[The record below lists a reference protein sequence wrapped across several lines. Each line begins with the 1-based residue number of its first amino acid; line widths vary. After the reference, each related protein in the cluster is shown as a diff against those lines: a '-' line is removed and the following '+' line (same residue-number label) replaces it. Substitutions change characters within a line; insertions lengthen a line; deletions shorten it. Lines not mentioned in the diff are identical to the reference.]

1 MGQRAQGYRVRQPGG
16 PGTAHTVRFRVG
28 GRRRE
33 LSTGTADRTEA
44 EREARRLYS
53 EELSGKRA
61 GPRVGEFKLTP
72 GVASSW
78 VDSLALRPKTL
89 GNYEEF
95 SIRWLVRI
103 KRWDEAGISAYVRTR
118 LREARRKT
126 VASEVSALRGL
137 LRWLFEVG
145 ELSEEPALPV
155 VPKALLGV
163 TSKQR
168 TRVAA
173 PELTKAEVRAFL
185 RKLPEK
191 AAKGWWVRPR
201 CELLYET
208 GLRPATIDALRVPDH
223 WQPGSTELRITTD
236 IDKEG
241 FAREV
246 PLTLRALAIL
256 KQCAPTEGVVFGE
269 HKYYRYVRTAAKEAK
284 ALTPAKAA
292 IFTGQHLRSARL
304 THLLD
309 GGASLTAAAYL
320 AGHNRVST
328 TAKYARPSKREAIR
342 ALKRAG

>member
-1 MGQRAQGYRVRQPGG
+1 MARRAQGYRVRQPNG
-16 PGTAHTVRFRVG
+16 PGTAYTVRFRAD

-33 LSTGTADRTEA
+33 LSTGTTDRTEA
-44 EREARRLYS
+44 EREARRIYA

-61 GPRVGEFKLTP
+61 GPRVGEFRLTA

-95 SIRWLVRI
+95 SVRWLARI
-103 KRWDEAGISAYVRTR
+103 KRWDEAGIAAYVRTR

-145 ELSEEPALPV
+145 ELSEEPVLPV

-173 PELTKAEVRAFL
+173 PELTKAEVKAFL

-208 GLRPATIDALRVPDH
+208 GLRPATIDALSVPQN
-223 WQPGSTELRITTD
+223 WQPGATELRITTD

-246 PLTLRALAIL
+246 PLTPRAIAIL
-256 KQCAPTEGVVFGE
+256 EQCAPEKGVIFGE
-269 HKYYRYVRTAAKEAK
+269 HKYYRYIRAAAGEARGLS
-284 ALTPAKAA
+284 AAKAA

-328 TAKYARPSKREAIR
+328 TAKYARPSKREAVK
-342 ALKRAG
+342 ALKRVG

>member
-1 MGQRAQGYRVRQPGG
+1 MGQRPQGYKLRKQG
-16 PGTAHTVRFRVG
+16 PDAAYTVRFRVDG
-28 GRRRE
+28 VRRE
-33 LSTGTADRTEA
+33 FSTGTRDRAEA
-44 EREARRLYS
+44 EREGRRLYA
-53 EELSGKRA
+53 EALSGNEPSRSTE
-61 GPRVGEFKLTP
+61 EFKLTAK
-72 GVASSW
+72 VASQW

-95 SIRWLVRI
+95 SVRWLVRI
-103 KRWDEAGISAYVRTR
+103 KRWDDAGLAAYVRTR
-118 LREARRKT
+118 LKEARRKT

-137 LRWLFEVG
+137 LMWLHEVG
-145 ELSEEPALPV
+145 ELAEAPTLPT

-163 TSKQR
+163 TASRR

-173 PELTKAEVRAFL
+173 PELTKTEVAAFL

-191 AAKGWWVRPR
+191 ATKGWWVRPR

-208 GLRPATIDALRVPDH
+208 GLRPSTVDALSVPEN
-223 WQPGSTELRITTD
+223 WQPGAREIRITTD

-241 FAREV
+241 FARDV
-246 PLTLRALAIL
+246 PLTKRAIAIL
-256 KQCAPTEGVVFGE
+256 EKCATKDGVIFGQ
-269 HKYYRYVRTAAKEAK
+269 HKYYRYIRAAVKAAKGF
-284 ALTPAKAA
+284 PASKAA

-309 GGASLTAAAYL
+309 SGASLTGAAYM

-328 TAKYARPSKREAIR
+328 TARYARPSKREAEK